1 VVYRGPK
8 TSPDLIL
15 GLETN
20 VEVQAPDKIRGRT
33 HGGWEEAASN
43 APWKRHGGGGDTNEM
58 EEGVAGEG
66 GVAITKASQCRVSY
80 VGS

>member
-1 VVYRGPK
+1 MVDGKRQLQ
-8 TSPDLIL
+8 T
-15 GLETN
+15 
-20 VEVQAPDKIRGRT
+20 R
-33 HGGWEEAASN
+33 HGSGTE
-43 APWKRHGGGGDTNEM
+43 GGGGNTNEM